1 VRSSEGRAGGR
12 ATGVGGIVGRGVS
25 IDSERSLCAI
35 GNARRS

>member
-25 IDSERSLCAI
+25 IESE
-35 GNARRS
+35 G